1 VYFFLDKAI
10 YFVVDI
16 EDFGVLSP
24 MYDPFSKKCCCV
36 AYIFVW
42 PLRSISAWSM
52 VMLSCLFFAW
62 WRMLKLKAGCGA
74 GGGQHPIP
82 QVKVERCE
90 NNNTQDLSHELAKK
104 LQLESKNKYIRN
116 IS

>member
-1 VYFFLDKAI
+1 
-10 YFVVDI
+10 
-16 EDFGVLSP
+16 
-24 MYDPFSKKCCCV
+24 
-36 AYIFVW
+36 
-42 PLRSISAWSM
+42 M
-52 VMLSCLFFAW
+52 VENVEIKSRM
-62 WRMLKLKAGCGA
+62 WRR
-74 GGGQHPIP
+74 GGQHPIP

>member
-1 VYFFLDKAI
+1 
-10 YFVVDI
+10 
-16 EDFGVLSP
+16 
-24 MYDPFSKKCCCV
+24 
-36 AYIFVW
+36 
-42 PLRSISAWSM
+42 
-52 VMLSCLFFAW
+52 
-62 WRMLKLKAGCGA
+62 MLKLKAGCGG
-74 GGGQHPIP
+74 GGGQHPTL